1 MTIHRQTKAAQ
12 AYAIV
17 EHLVVTLEL
26 PPGHVFSE
34 AELAERIGI
43 GRTPLREAL
52 QRLAYEGLLQ
62 AMPRRGIR
70 VTAIEAGDF
79 LGLLATRRVLD
90 RLLVTSAATHA
101 TAPQR
106 HSLQACAERM
116 QEAGRAG
123 AVQAFMEADQQS
135 NQGLDA
141 AAGLPFAS
149 RAVAPLHTHC
159 RRFWMKHHHHAD
171 LDRSVA
177 LHLDLLQHVTSGE
190 AMQAA
195 AASDALVDYLT
206 AFARQALR
214 LE

>member
-1 MTIHRQTKAAQ
+1 MTTHRQTKAEQ

-17 EHLVVTLEL
+17 EQLVVTLEL

-34 AELAERIGI
+34 ADLAQRIGI

-70 VTAIEAGDF
+70 VTAIEAGGF
-79 LGLLATRRVLD
+79 LGLLKTRRVLD
-90 RLLVTSAATHA
+90 RLLAANAAAHA

-106 HSLQACAERM
+106 QSLQDCAAAM
-116 QEAGRAG
+116 LQAGRSG
-123 AVQAFMEADQQS
+123 DVHAFMAADQQS
-135 NQGLDA
+135 DVWLNA
-141 AAGLPFAS
+141 AAALPFAS

-159 RRFWMKHHHHAD
+159 RRFWMQHRHRAD

-177 LHLDLLQHVTSGE
+177 LHLDLMQHVASG
-190 AMQAA
+190 AANPAA
-195 AASDALVDYLT
+195 AASDALLDYLT
-206 AFARQALR
+206 AFARKALR